1 MLLRQL
7 KVSYALRHRAS
18 GIKEVPYIPLNGIWL
33 ENLGFK
39 VGERIQI
46 TEKYGELTLKIMED
60 ENKESDKK

>member
-1 MLLRQL
+1 MIFRQL

-18 GIKEVPYIPLNGIWL
+18 GTKEVPYIPLNGIWL

-46 TEKYGELTLKIMED
+46 TEKYGELTVKLLGD
-60 ENKESDKK
+60 ENKEK